1 MPTLYPSQFDKK
13 RLNIAFELSSKINSP
28 EGERVT
34 SFIDFLRWGD
44 SIDTLDVEAI
54 MEGLGN
60 IINRGYDIGIAHTI
74 FGVISTLDC
83 VMENGGTN
91 VLITKE

>member
-1 MPTLYPSQFDKK
+1 MPTLYPSHFDKK

-28 EGERVT
+28 EGERVS

-44 SIDTLDVEAI
+44 SIDTLDVDAI
-54 MEGLGN
+54 MDGLGK
-60 IINRGYDIGIAHTI
+60 IIDRGYDVDIAHTV
-74 FGVISTLDC
+74 FGVIATLDC
-83 VMENGGTN
+83 VIENSGTD